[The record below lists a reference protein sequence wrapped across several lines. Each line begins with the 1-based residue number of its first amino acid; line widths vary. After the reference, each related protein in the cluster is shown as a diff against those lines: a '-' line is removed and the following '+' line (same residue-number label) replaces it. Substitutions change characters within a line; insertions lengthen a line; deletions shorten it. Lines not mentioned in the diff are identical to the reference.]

1 MRKLPDLNQDGER
14 RRYDVEFSHCRQH
27 NAIGK
32 FYAGQVVVTA
42 TSKSDAI
49 DQALKLRESSGG
61 IWVSLANSLDDPH
74 EQIR

>member
-1 MRKLPDLNQDGER
+1 
-14 RRYDVEFSHCRQH
+14 FSHCRQH

-32 FYAGQVVVTA
+32 FYADQVVVTA